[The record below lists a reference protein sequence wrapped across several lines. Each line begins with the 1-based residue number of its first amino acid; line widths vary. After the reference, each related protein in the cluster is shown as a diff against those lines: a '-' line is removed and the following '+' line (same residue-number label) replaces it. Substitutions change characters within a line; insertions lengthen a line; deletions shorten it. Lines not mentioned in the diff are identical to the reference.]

1 MAELDNDRLQQQRFA
16 RIVRGSL
23 IFLLA
28 FICYDIGLQILAP
41 KPARYLHLVNL
52 IGLLGFLTA
61 SYLVNQRGRTPQ
73 AMLLVATAMLG
84 SSLMM
89 ALSNPFAL
97 PVILMMPILALI
109 LAMLYLEQKMARV
122 LSVVAWLCMLLATIL
137 AYNVNLFNQA
147 VMPSMEISDFVGLA
161 VLAGI
166 AFLVLNLFQSRLRN
180 NFLKATQ
187 AQKELLQAQSVMEQQ
202 IIERTSTLSQLQQ
215 TNAEQTRLLAEV
227 EHQRLII
234 RNLSVPILPIDQRTL
249 VLPLVGSLDQQRLDD
264 VRNQALQTI
273 SQFKARYL
281 VLDITG
287 VPLIDDQIALSLVRI
302 IEALKLLGAKTILVG
317 VRPDVAASLASGNL
331 QLGSVTSAATLQE
344 GLDYARTQSKALA
357 KIA

>member
-1 MAELDNDRLQQQRFA
+1 
-16 RIVRGSL
+16 
-23 IFLLA
+23 
-28 FICYDIGLQILAP
+28 
-41 KPARYLHLVNL
+41 
-52 IGLLGFLTA
+52 
-61 SYLVNQRGRTPQ
+61 
-73 AMLLVATAMLG
+73 
-84 SSLMM
+84 
-89 ALSNPFAL
+89 
-97 PVILMMPILALI
+97 
-109 LAMLYLEQKMARV
+109 
-122 LSVVAWLCMLLATIL
+122 
-137 AYNVNLFNQA
+137 
-147 VMPSMEISDFVGLA
+147 MPSMEISDFVGLA

-187 AQKELLQAQSVMEQQ
+187 AQKELLQAQAVMEQQ
-202 IIERTSTLSQLQQ
+202 IIERTLTLSQLQQ

-234 RNLSVPILPIDQRTL
+234 RNLSVPILPIDQRTV

-273 SQFKARYL
+273 SQLKARYL

-302 IEALKLLGAKTILVG
+302 IEALKLLGAQTILVG

-331 QLGSVTSAATLQE
+331 QLGSLTSAATLQE
-344 GLDYARTQSKALA
+344 GLAYARTQSKVLA